1 MACSK
6 DMPDLD
12 YTPSNAEIQRLPEAG
27 GWNDLLDA
35 DATSR
40 TIPRG
45 PDSSFAL
52 RSRRFS
58 AACAHAG
65 SSRSFGYAL
74 TFNFQPSLSRVYKRS
89 CTITV
94 CS

>member
-1 MACSK
+1 MLRLIDRRSSARIMTPRNMACSK

-40 TIPRG
+40 TIP
-45 PDSSFAL
+45 
-52 RSRRFS
+52 
-58 AACAHAG
+58 
-65 SSRSFGYAL
+65 
-74 TFNFQPSLSRVYKRS
+74 
-89 CTITV
+89 
-94 CS
+94 